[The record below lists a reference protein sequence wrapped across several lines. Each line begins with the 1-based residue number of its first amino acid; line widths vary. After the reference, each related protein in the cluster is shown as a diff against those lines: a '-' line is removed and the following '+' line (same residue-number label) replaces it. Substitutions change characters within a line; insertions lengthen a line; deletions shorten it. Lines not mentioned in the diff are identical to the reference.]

1 MPFFE
6 RKSPAAAGIPTISLP
21 DIVFLLLIFFMV
33 SAVFKEYQG
42 LPVNLPTA
50 KQIEK
55 IPGKRDVAYV
65 WLDRSGRISIDDKIV
80 AISDVVAIMQAKR
93 NDPMHPLKLTSLR
106 LDEHLKMEQVYKL
119 QEALRE
125 AEALNINYS
134 AKPGF

>member
-1 MPFFE
+1 MPVFE
-6 RKSPAAAGIPTISLP
+6 RKRLAVAGIPTISLP

-42 LPVNLPTA
+42 LPINLPTA

-65 WLDRSGRISIDDKIV
+65 WLDRNGRISIDDKIV
-80 AISDVVAIMQAKR
+80 AMAEVTAIMQAKR
-93 NDPMHPLKLTSLR
+93 HDPVHPLKLTSLR
-106 LDEHLKMEQVYKL
+106 LDEHLKMEQIYKL

-134 AKPGF
+134 AKPED